1 MSNEL
6 DVVREWYIENSTMVE
21 YVMTSIK
28 CLCALFTMLFMVK
41 FGSDSL
47 INRYDEAKE
56 LIVNGVSQQ
65 LRNSKNNMFN
75 YSYQRKRLDSYG
87 VTYRTK
93 GKVTPTEFLLS
104 KTIMAIVGAAFGV
117 IVVMFGIEAKGLF
130 GTGYTIL
137 FAVIFGAGLFFLP
150 DIDMIEAN
158 KKDNNDMLTDVLNI
172 FQCVVLQ
179 GSSGDNISKIITE
192 AFLIVKNKRLE
203 TALLELSGALNSDTN
218 AVVALEVFSNK
229 FNSEAV
235 SNLAVCLRQM
245 IEIGDYEVQMKNAER
260 HIEVLREADYKA
272 KISKENRRAVY
283 LGIALF
289 AGIIAIFIYLVAS
302 GLLSEIVGILD

>member
-28 CLCALFTMLFMVK
+28 SLCALFTMLFMVK
-41 FGSDSL
+41 FGSGSL
-47 INRYDEAKE
+47 INRYDAAKE

-104 KTIMAIVGAAFGV
+104 KTIMAIVGAAFGAI
-117 IVVMFGIEAKGLF
+117 IVTFGIEAKGLI
-130 GTGYTIL
+130 GTCYTIL

>member
-1 MSNEL
+1 MSDWL
-6 DVVREWYIENSTMVE
+6 DVVREWYIANSTTVE
-21 YVMTSIK
+21 YVMTSVK
-28 CLCALFTMLFMVK
+28 FLCALFTMIFMVK
-41 FGSDSL
+41 FGSGSL
-47 INRYDEAKE
+47 INRYDAAKE

-65 LRNSKNNMFN
+65 LRSSKNNMFN
-75 YSYQRKRLDSYG
+75 YSYQRKRLDSFG

-104 KTIMAIVGAAFGV
+104 KTVMAIVGAAFG
-117 IVVMFGIEAKGLF
+117 IIIATFGIEAKGLL

-137 FAVIFGAGLFFLP
+137 LAVVLGAGFFFLP
-150 DIDMIEAN
+150 DIDMVEAN

-235 SNLAVCLRQM
+235 NNLAVCLRQM

-272 KISKENRRAVY
+272 RISKENRKVVY
-283 LGIALF
+283 LGLALF
-289 AGIIAIFIYLVAS
+289 AGIMAIFMYLVAS